1 MKKTLSLLFAVLC
14 VAACQL
20 NELSPEIQSDENV
33 LYASMESI
41 DVTKTSMDEYNNVL
55 WSEEDQ
61 LVAFMKTTLGIKYQ
75 VKEQYVGTTTG
86 GFSKVQGS
94 DSGDDLESGQ
104 EIDHNVVV
112 YPYSDQVWCMKYDNS
127 TPARSYKLNVVLP
140 ETQTYAENSF
150 ANGSFPMVAVSTN
163 NQLTFKNICGGV
175 KLQFKGVDKIKSL
188 KLEGIGGEKIS
199 GKSSVVAYAD
209 GTTPTI
215 TMASAA
221 TKSVTLDCGDGVQLN
236 ETTPTTFILA
246 VPPITFASGIKI
258 TITDTDGLS
267 KTLTNTAS
275 NTIKRSTLLNFP
287 VITYKQ
293 NGVLEFPEG
302 AMTSYE
308 LPAEGGT
315 VEVPVITNLDYEVV
329 IPDDAS
335 DWISVVETKA
345 LREEVI
351 TLFVAA
357 NDIVS
362 VRSAEVSLID
372 SKGAILQAITITQN
386 ASKPQYPED
395 DEIWYTSKNGST
407 IYIQNT
413 DVFGANIISHT
424 YENGKGVIKFDG
436 TVTQIGDYAFYES
449 SNLISITI
457 PDGVTSIGHGSFCK
471 CYNLTEFKGK
481 FAADNGRILAVDGVL
496 AAFAPSG
503 LSEYTVPDYITT
515 IGYEAFR
522 ECDNLTDI
530 TITNGVY
537 IIDGHAFQN
546 CDKITEITIP
556 DSVTSIGEYAFDY
569 CKALANVNLGAG
581 VRVIKHLAFYGCRS
595 LRNITIPDSVTE
607 VGSEAFQGCSSLTSI
622 TIGKGLTTIAGW
634 LFAKCTNLTDVYIP
648 DNIKEIK
655 GCAFIE
661 CTSLESIII
670 PASVES
676 IGEMAFVDCSGLKE
690 VYCKRTTPPWGGNAM
705 FSYNKGWNGSGYTY
719 LPLDCKIYVPAQSVS
734 KYKTQTWW
742 SDYASI
748 IFTMPADNNV
758 INLSKGGTANSY
770 IVSESGSYKFTP
782 SKGNSDESVG
792 SIASVEVL
800 WESFGTDVTPNVG
813 DLVKN
818 VKYEDGVISF
828 ETPETYKEGNAVIA
842 AKDASGKILW
852 SWHIWLTDQPEGQ
865 VYYNNAGTM
874 MDRNLGATSATP
886 GDVGALGLLY
896 QWGRKDPFLGA
907 ALKQV
912 SYEAKSTITWPTLV
926 DSDSNTGTISYATA
940 NPTVFIAFENHDWHY
955 ASVNATSSDRWTE
968 SDKPKSVYDPCPQ
981 GWRVPDGGYDD
992 GNWVKVANLTSSSV
1006 FSFPY
1011 DSKNRGMNFSGKFG
1025 NSSNIWYPAAGSRYC
1040 SDTTIDDVGYY
1051 GFYWSA
1057 DYYRNDGY
1065 LLFIRFDESCYVSFT
1080 TVASSACSVRCISE

>member
-14 VAACQL
+14 AAACQL

-86 GFSKVQGS
+86 GFGKVQGS

-104 EIDHNVVV
+104 EIDHNVVL

-140 ETQTYAENSF
+140 DTQTYAENSF
-150 ANGSFPMVAVSTN
+150 SNGSFPMVAVSTN
-163 NQLTFKNICGGV
+163 NQLTFRNICGGV
-175 KLQFKGVDKIKSL
+175 KLQFKGADKIKSI
-188 KLEGIGGEKIS
+188 KLEGVGGEAIS

-209 GTTPTI
+209 ESTPTI
-215 TMASAA
+215 TMANTAS
-221 TKSVTLDCGDGVQLN
+221 KSVTLDCGDGVQLN
-236 ETTPTTFILA
+236 ETTPTTFIVA
-246 VPPITFASGIKI
+246 VPPVTFASGMKI
-258 TITDTDGLS
+258 TITDTDGMV
-267 KTLTNTAS
+267 KTLTNSSS
-275 NTIKRSTLLNFP
+275 NTVKRSTLLKFP

-293 NGVLEFPEG
+293 DGVLEFPEG
-302 AMTSYE
+302 AVTSYE

-345 LREEVI
+345 LREEMITLNIFENTTAEERLAEVLVI
-351 TLFVAA
+351 TTSGIISQSIAINQLGGNPPQPGDYVDEYGINHGQGVKIGEVIWAPVNCGYHATDFKYGKLYQWGRKYGQGYDGPLYDENNIVGTYTDGILPIIASYQEVTLDVLQSQSNSNTFFLSQSGQWIDSQNPELW
-357 NDIVS
+357 NDGDVIDPVKTIYDPCPSGWRVPTWAELDELCDNYSSWSKNSIEQDGYWFSGASPYGADAPQIFLPASGHIASHNGNAYNRCYIGYYLSSSSEHYLDIHPGEASKRGMWQGNGCS
-362 VRSAEVSLID
+362 VRCVKE
-372 SKGAILQAITITQN
+372 
-386 ASKPQYPED
+386 
-395 DEIWYTSKNGST
+395 TSVPR
-407 IYIQNT
+407 IY
-413 DVFGANIISHT
+413 
-424 YENGKGVIKFDG
+424 
-436 TVTQIGDYAFYES
+436 
-449 SNLISITI
+449 
-457 PDGVTSIGHGSFCK
+457 
-471 CYNLTEFKGK
+471 
-481 FAADNGRILAVDGVL
+481 
-496 AAFAPSG
+496 
-503 LSEYTVPDYITT
+503 
-515 IGYEAFR
+515 
-522 ECDNLTDI
+522 
-530 TITNGVY
+530 
-537 IIDGHAFQN
+537 
-546 CDKITEITIP
+546 
-556 DSVTSIGEYAFDY
+556 
-569 CKALANVNLGAG
+569 
-581 VRVIKHLAFYGCRS
+581 
-595 LRNITIPDSVTE
+595 
-607 VGSEAFQGCSSLTSI
+607 
-622 TIGKGLTTIAGW
+622 
-634 LFAKCTNLTDVYIP
+634 
-648 DNIKEIK
+648 
-655 GCAFIE
+655 
-661 CTSLESIII
+661 
-670 PASVES
+670 
-676 IGEMAFVDCSGLKE
+676 
-690 VYCKRTTPPWGGNAM
+690 
-705 FSYNKGWNGSGYTY
+705 
-719 LPLDCKIYVPAQSVS
+719 
-734 KYKTQTWW
+734 
-742 SDYASI
+742 
-748 IFTMPADNNV
+748 
-758 INLSKGGTANSY
+758 LSKDGTANSY
-770 IVSESGSYKFTP
+770 IVSKAGLYKFTP
-782 SKGNSDESVG
+782 TKGNSDESVG
-792 SIASVEVL
+792 SIASAEVL

-818 VKYEDGVISF
+818 VKYADGIISF
-828 ETPETYKEGNAVIA
+828 ETPSEYKEGNAVIA
-842 AKDASGKILW
+842 AKDASGNILW

-940 NPTVFIAFENHDWHY
+940 NPTVFITFENHDWHY

-992 GNWVKVANLTSSSV
+992 GIWVKVATSSV

-1057 DYYRNDGY
+1057 AYYRNNGY

-1080 TVASSACSVRCISE
+1080 TFASSACSVRCISE